1 MEVALDRNNPALRAS
16 VQADLMEQIPHLVPI
31 RAGARWWMR
40 AVDAELA
47 RREIAMGQRRIH
59 GLVPVVAARLGTTIP
74 KVYDAV
80 PDMPLDI
87 SEADLERLVA
97 ERLGCPS
104 RIPRGPES
112 SARDEL
118 REPGLVESMWR
129 FGQCPRDAADALSPA
144 CDEGPG
150 GVPMRLEGRFWKVFG
165 DESARLDDV

>member
-16 VQADLMEQIPHLVPI
+16 VQADLMEEIPHLVPI

-87 SEADLERLVA
+87 SEADLEGLVA
-97 ERLGCPS
+97 GRLG
-104 RIPRGPES
+104 
-112 SARDEL
+112 L
-118 REPGLVESMWR
+118 RRLDS
-129 FGQCPRDAADALSPA
+129 
-144 CDEGPG
+144 EGP
-150 GVPMRLEGRFWKVFG
+150 
-165 DESARLDDV
+165 